1 MPFWNEPGLV
11 SLSMRIMWMFCRKSI
26 IFQKFLG
33 GEYDTG
39 WWFQYFSFSP
49 LLGDMIQFDYSFQMG
64 WNHQLGFLSYFPKNY
79 LNWSCFL
86 PSFPSSS
93 LRWGRRNS
101 CKQSACSVSDWMVDR
116 IRTCWN
122 EFCRARNEHVTTTI
136 EFSWNQHSLWICR
149 VYHPQKEILK
159 FIF

>member
-26 IFQKFLG
+26 IKVPRRGIWYWVVVSIFFIF
-33 GEYDTG
+33 T
-39 WWFQYFSFSP
+39 P
-49 LLGDMIQFDYSFQMG
+49 ILGDMIQFDYFFQMG
-64 WNHQLGFLSYFPKNY
+64 WNHQLGFFNYFQKNY

-101 CKQSACSVSDWMVDR
+101 CEQSTCSVSDWMVDR

-122 EFCRARNEHVTTTI
+122 EFCRTRNEHVTTTI

-159 FIF
+159 LIF